1 VLCAQSLS
9 RVRLFATPWAV
20 ACKTLSMGLSR
31 QEHWSGLPFSSPRDH
46 PTQGLNLGFLHWQA
60 DFFLPLS
67 HLGSPDREIN
77 NPLRINP
84 PTNGRNNK
92 VTATYDLERITLVEF
107 GLRTIEFPIQ
117 K

>member
-1 VLCAQSLS
+1 MGCSLQDS
-9 RVRLFATPWAV
+9 VHGIIQARTLEWV
-20 ACKTLSMGLSR
+20 AIF
-31 QEHWSGLPFSSPRDH
+31 FSKGSSNPGIEPRF
-46 PTQGLNLGFLHWQA
+46 PALAGRF
-60 DFFLPLS
+60 FFLPLS